1 MIPHPRRS
9 LIPALTAVTHSF
21 SPVVARAS
29 PCSKISQIVDDDEI
43 DSPRRARRR
52 RRRPRRRDMSAKK
65 WLDAN
70 NISSLGKKLRA
81 SAEETLN
88 TLVET
93 NANERRRGPV
103 DARARASAEED
114 VANVACGTEWM
125 RESADARVR
134 ELTELNQRKD
144 EELAALKSALRRA
157 TEESATAT
165 ASTSVG
171 TSNEEHE
178 REVKKLRDAKAWAEE
193 ECRAFE
199 KECDEARDERDAM
212 KEALEEAKRARE
224 MAEKEL
230 ETLKTVTSEEGSGRS
245 VDREGAEGVGE
256 EAVKRADAE
265 KDAAEAEALRL
276 MTEERDAALNK
287 VKSVERVTGTLQK
300 QIKEYAKRV
309 PELEKERDAMRGDL
323 HEVAES
329 LAAARREVV
338 DLEKSKADSDARW
351 SELSASHE
359 ALKKEKDGL
368 DAELSSLKKRADN
381 SKQVQSDVEAAKQRV
396 SEGALKKSLAEVKE
410 NLSAATAQIKT
421 LTSDLS
427 ARENEITEIK
437 ESKEMNDLEIGRL
450 REEVKSLTGAVAER
464 NTAMSELAELRSE
477 LADAKRALDT
487 STFAGT
493 SLEEVEAAR
502 DKAEHELLTMA
513 RRVTALEQQL
523 FEAQRAQEEAAA
535 EIEQKVDVSSRG
547 DKDAIEKLKVK
558 CDELETAQKE
568 AERGVGKLTADLK
581 AAREALAESEKVVAA
596 AKATDNELKSKL
608 EAAEIRVMNANALA
622 EASKNAL
629 DEHKR
634 KSAEISQSVQEALR
648 AERDAAQKAAE
659 AAERDRDAWNEKCTE
674 ARDTLERWREKARKL
689 MIEKDAELEAVRC
702 GASPMRSKAALFDED
717 DDGDDITAPDDTS
730 TTATVDTHAPSK
742 VDDVHAEYL
751 AAVVRRYFLLPY
763 DDYDRADALVPVI
776 TTILGF
782 SVEDEFRIRAHRASQ
797 RVKASRLFGGYL

>member
-1 MIPHPRRS
+1 MRLTVLDARVVVVVGLGAATCRRRS
-9 LIPALTAVTHSF
+9 GSTRIT
-21 SPVVARAS
+21 SPRSERNFARA
-29 PCSKISQIVDDDEI
+29 
-43 DSPRRARRR
+43 
-52 RRRPRRRDMSAKK
+52 PRRRSTRS
-65 WLDAN
+65 WRRTPTN
-70 NISSLGKKLRA
+70 V
-81 SAEETLN
+81 AE
-88 TLVET
+88 
-93 NANERRRGPV
+93 GPST
-103 DARARASAEED
+103 RARASAEED

-178 REVKKLRDAKAWAEE
+178 REVKELRDAKAWAEE

-230 ETLKTVTSEEGSGRS
+230 ETLKTVTSEEGSRRS

-381 SKQVQSDVEAAKQRV
+381 SKQVQSDIEAAKQRV

-535 EIEQKVDVSSRG
+535 EIEHKVDASSRG

>member
-1 MIPHPRRS
+1 
-9 LIPALTAVTHSF
+9 
-21 SPVVARAS
+21 
-29 PCSKISQIVDDDEI
+29 
-43 DSPRRARRR
+43 
-52 RRRPRRRDMSAKK
+52 MSAKK

-114 VANVACGTEWM
+114 VANAACGTEWM

-165 ASTSVG
+165 ASASVG

-450 REEVKSLTGAVAER
+450 HEEVKSLTGAVAER

-535 EIEQKVDVSSRG
+535 EIEHKVDASSRG